1 MALERLRIRAFGAIC
16 TSIAVVLGAL
26 VFTGPAQ
33 AATESVVNH
42 DSSSFFAESYPDLV
56 GSGWSNCPTGITWSL
71 DEGAVS
77 DHIAKAEQARLEKAF
92 RTWSI
97 QTGITFTF
105 SGFDQR
111 SYDPTTHH
119 LRTKSANE
127 TTLRNRHI
135 AVAFLS
141 SSESPLLTTRTMGF
155 GMPSVVYPGAREIA
169 EGVLVI
175 KSENL
180 KASSIFT
187 PAHRMSLYLHEIG
200 HILGLAHSNDKSSI
214 MFPIITGTVDLHQAD
229 VSNVRSFLR
238 PCQAGAGIAVTKTF
252 S

>member
-1 MALERLRIRAFGAIC
+1 MALERLRIRAFGAIR
-16 TSIAVVLGAL
+16 TSIAVVLSAL

-33 AATESVVNH
+33 AATEPVVNQ

-77 DHIAKAEQARLEKAF
+77 DRIAKAEQVRLDKAF
-92 RTWSI
+92 RAWSL

-111 SYDPTTHH
+111 NYDPKTHQ
-119 LRTKSANE
+119 LRAENAPATSQGS
-127 TTLRNRHI
+127 RHI

-141 SSESPLLTTRTMGF
+141 SSDSPLLTSRTLGF

-180 KASSIFT
+180 KASSTFS
-187 PAHRMSLYLHEIG
+187 PQQRKSLYLHEIG

-238 PCQAGAGIAVTKTF
+238 PCQAGAGVAVTNTF